1 MENFAN
7 RMSDIHPPSSSFV
20 ELDECISASRSRAS
34 RWNIPSSLFESIDRA
49 YDRLLAIFIFITIFL
64 PAGSVYGFNFKYP
77 LYLLLLPSS
86 VVVLFHRKRATRL
99 HLMLLVLM
107 PAMLAVWIGIGL
119 IYGFDLPGILRQFT
133 DIFLTLLLCWLAAL
147 YCGNDEDKQVRFLR
161 LVVNASVASAL
172 MKIGLIAYALL
183 RGIPIAEMVL
193 WIDKVFNVD
202 LMTMSL
208 GNLLGRVQFMSDEII
223 PLCLFIVLRHR
234 DRLGFSNLRASIS
247 TLLLLLSVIIS
258 FSRYFWIFAAV
269 SILLGLL
276 LGRRDRFKVLL
287 LSIVGGSVLASLPA
301 LVSLYQLRFSSA
313 VAGESDLERAE
324 QIPPLKSLFFDAPLF
339 GHGLGSF
346 NPVLLRS
353 EIVASRYSYEI
364 QVLALPG
371 QLGMIGV
378 GLLCLLLVIYF
389 RRLFWRS
396 VLTILDRLA
405 LFTLLLLWL
414 AAGITNP
421 LLFHPVSGVNYA
433 SLAAL
438 CLISSKEPRHTD
450 GQLH

>member
-1 MENFAN
+1 
-7 RMSDIHPPSSSFV
+7 MSDIHPSSFV
-20 ELDECISASRSRAS
+20 ELDPCISASRSKAS
-34 RWNIPSSLFESIDRA
+34 RWRLPSNLFESIDRA
-49 YDRLLAIFIFITIFL
+49 YDRLLAIFIFVTIFL
-64 PAGSVYGFNFKYP
+64 PAGSMYGFNFKYP

-86 VVVLFHRKRATRL
+86 LIVLFHRKRATRL
-99 HLMLLVLM
+99 HLMLMVLV
-107 PAMLAVWIGIGL
+107 PAMLAIWIGIGL

-133 DIFLTLLLCWLAAL
+133 DILLTLLLCWLAAL
-147 YCGNDEDKQVRFLR
+147 YFGDSENQRVRFLR

-193 WIDKVFNVD
+193 WIDKVFSVD
-202 LMTMSL
+202 LMTMNL

-234 DRLGFSNLRASIS
+234 DRLGFSNFRASIS
-247 TLLLLLSVIIS
+247 TLLLILSVIIS
-258 FSRYFWIFAAV
+258 FSRYFWIFAAAAV
-269 SILLGLL
+269 LLGLL

-287 LSIVGGSVLASLPA
+287 LSIIGGSVLASLPA
-301 LVSLYQLRFSSA
+301 LVSLYQLRFSST

-324 QIPPLKSLFFDAPLF
+324 QISPLKSLFFDAPFF

-353 EIVASRYSYEI
+353 EIIVSRYSYEV
-364 QVLALPG
+364 QLLALPG

-378 GLLCLLLVIYF
+378 GLLCLLLVFYF

-396 VLTILDRLA
+396 VLTVPDRLA
-405 LFTLLLLWL
+405 LLALLLLWL
-414 AAGITNP
+414 AAGLTNP

-433 SLAAL
+433 SLTAL
-438 CLISSKEPRHTD
+438 CLISSKEPRD
-450 GQLH
+450 ADRQLY